1 MPPKRPSKGFNKNK
15 NNSTGTEQVIE
26 RVRLPRPDQKEI
38 LAIVEQR
45 LGGSRMTVRCFDGV
59 RRIAR
64 IPGRLKRSLWVREN
78 NIVIVV
84 PWEFSNEKCDIIYKY
99 NRNQV
104 EYLRKKGHLDMLNEV
119 EEF

>member
-1 MPPKRPSKGFNKNK
+1 MYKKPTKKKPTKGKEKN
-15 NNSTGTEQVIE
+15 TDQPII
-26 RVRLPRPDQKEI
+26 VRLRLPNSEENEI

-64 IPGRLKRSLWVREN
+64 IPGRLKRRLWVREN
-78 NIVIVV
+78 NIVIIV

-99 NRNQV
+99 SRNQT
-104 EYLRKKGHLDMLNEV
+104 EQLRKKGHLDSLTEV